1 MELLDCYFEL
11 LSMIEDSKIK
21 EDLKNALI
29 AVKEDKALVE
39 KIEAYHRDKDEKI
52 RKEVYQN
59 EYYKTYK
66 KLENRLNKIIL
77 QGNHILGALKD
88 ESNKWKI

>member
-39 KIEAYHRDKDEKI
+39 MIESYHRKENEKI

-59 EYYKTYK
+59 EHYKTYK
-66 KLENRLNKIIL
+66 KLENRLNKMIL
-77 QGNHILGALKD
+77 QSNHILGALKD
-88 ESNKWKI
+88 ESNEWKI